1 MKTRAGILVLTQKRS
16 YMGHDFGLEDIVAQ
30 KVSCAQNRGIR
41 KDWRSP
47 AIGAKSQSA
56 LSFQFLFK
64 MIKGEY

>member
-1 MKTRAGILVLTQKRS
+1 
-16 YMGHDFGLEDIVAQ
+16 MGHDFGLEDIVAQ